1 MRGWQDDEVTGW
13 SRPINKYLNK
23 KFIFGNIFKIYFYA
37 PSLPVSLV
45 SILSHHKE
53 LKSMRGWQDDEVTGW
68 SRPINK
74 YLNKKFIFGN
84 IFKIYFYA
92 PSLPVSLVSILSHHK
107 ELKSMRGWQDDEVTG
122 WSRPINKYLN
132 KKFIFGNIFKIYFYA
147 PSLPVSL
154 VSILSHHKEL
164 KYMRGWQDDEVTGWS
179 GPINKYLIKKFIFGN
194 IFKIYFYAP
203 SLPSL
208 PSLNIVAP

>member
-13 SRPINKYLNK
+13 SRPINKYLIK

-37 PSLPVSLV
+37 PSLPVSPVSILSHHKELKSMRGWQDDEVTGWSGPINKYLIKKFIFCNIFKIYFYAPSLPVSPV

-74 YLNKKFIFGN
+74 YLCDKFIFGN

-92 PSLPVSLVSILSHHK
+92 PSLPVSPVSILSHHK
-107 ELKSMRGWQDDEVTG
+107 ELKSMKGWQDDEVT
-122 WSRPINKYLN
+122 
-132 KKFIFGNIFKIYFYA
+132 
-147 PSLPVSL
+147 V
-154 VSILSHHKEL
+154 
-164 KYMRGWQDDEVTGWS
+164 WS
-179 GPINKYLIKKFIFGN
+179 GPINKYLLIFVYITCFIISN
-194 IFKIYFYAP
+194 L
-203 SLPSL
+203 S
-208 PSLNIVAP
+208 